1 MKRDMDLIREI
12 LLAVEE
18 LQNAWFNK
26 HRESPLY
33 RKLSNRY
40 TPSQIDHHLD
50 ILADSSLV
58 MLKEGDYTEIYPG
71 SDMWEQSTNG
81 RLTWQGHEFLDAARN
96 EDRWNQAKK
105 TISEKGGS
113 LTFDIL
119 KVVLAQLARQT
130 VGL

>member
-1 MKRDMDLIREI
+1 MLGSINIENHLFIESFLTDTHPHRLTII
-12 LLAVEE
+12 STYLL
-18 LQNAWFNK
+18 
-26 HRESPLY
+26 
-33 RKLSNRY
+33 
-40 TPSQIDHHLD
+40 
-50 ILADSSLV
+50 DSSLV

-113 LTFDIL
+113 LTFRHI
-119 KVVLAQLARQT
+119 
-130 VGL
+130 